1 MNDELHK
8 VVSGIGP
15 KIKALRIENGLSLQA
30 AAARADVSAATIH
43 KIEQGDMVPTIT
55 TLLKIAVAL
64 QRPIAYFVEEQE
76 HAPPTALIKPDERP
90 DIFTSHRGI
99 HLAGITGP
107 YDEFLVA
114 AAVATVEPHANSGSK
129 PMSHGGEELVHVIS
143 GGLEFTVSGRLYVL
157 QPGDSLHFR
166 TYQPHSWRN
175 PGDTVATAVWMALRM
190 E

>member
-15 KIKALRIENGLSLQA
+15 KIKALRAENGLSLQA
-30 AAARADVSAATIH
+30 LATRADVSAATIH

-76 HAPPTALIKPDERP
+76 HTPPTAVIRPEQRP
-90 DIFTSHRGI
+90 DIYTSHTGI

-114 AAVATVEPHANSGSK
+114 AAFATVQPHASSGSK
-129 PMSHGGEELVHVIS
+129 PMSHGGEELVHVLS
-143 GGLEFTVSGRLYVL
+143 GCLEFTISGRLHAL

-166 TYQPHSWRN
+166 TYQPHSWHN
-175 PGDTVATAVWMALRM
+175 PGDTAATAIWMALRM